1 MKRQQLTS
9 ALLALALVL
18 PAWGFAQERGSW
30 RATSSTARSVTGD
43 VELSGEKIT
52 MNFMAFPMAQIR
64 AMQPSELAATFGIDG
79 TPSGRGNL
87 YRIDIPASTKF
98 LRKNTLCGD
107 EDTEWLATYVSG
119 HYLQLAFFSGA
130 KMPVFTPEA
139 IGNSTDL
146 CGVYAYAR

>member
-1 MKRQQLTS
+1 
-9 ALLALALVL
+9 
-18 PAWGFAQERGSW
+18 
-30 RATSSTARSVTGD
+30 
-43 VELSGEKIT
+43 
-52 MNFMAFPMAQIR
+52 MAQIR
-64 AMQPSELAATFGIDG
+64 PLQPAELTAAFGIDG

-87 YRIDIPASTKF
+87 YRIDIPGSTKF
-98 LRKNTLCGD
+98 LRKNTLCGG

-119 HYLQLAFFSGA
+119 RYLQLAFFSGA